1 MLLLADQRMVGVA
14 ARSGCPALF
23 MSAHCPQRDVA
34 MRETGTAT
42 NFAQASGERRDLPP
56 EFLIRDEGS
65 FGWGVFHQRHPALI
79 RQLSASLPY
88 SPEQCA
94 ALDALVQESRFGVVQ
109 EPAAE
114 GLGRQSWLTWG
125 QPYFGHPWRDAPFL
139 WAESYFYRRLLEAVD
154 FFAPGPWQG
163 VDPFAPLK
171 AAELRDP
178 ELERDF
184 AWLDN
189 LNDAGRRESFDALLL
204 AALHGNRADLGFRF
218 GSSAGQL
225 QEGRPEQL
233 MSDDSA
239 KVWSY
244 LNENAPLSVI
254 IVLDNAGRELLA
266 DLLLADYLITA
277 NLASTIVLHSK
288 PTPYYVSDAVTAD
301 VRDCLIRLAAMPGAA
316 GQAGHRLQRVPA
328 EGRLRIDTHAFYC
341 APLSFHD
348 MPKDLAQTLAGAG
361 LTIFKG
367 DLNYRRLVGDREWD
381 PTLPFASATAYLPS
395 PAVALRTLK
404 SDVIVG
410 LDRDTVTHLDAVDP
424 AWRTNGTQALVQA
437 AL

>member
-1 MLLLADQRMVGVA
+1 
-14 ARSGCPALF
+14 
-23 MSAHCPQRDVA
+23 

-42 NFAQASGERRDLPP
+42 NAAQASGEQRDLPP

-79 RQLSASLPY
+79 QQLCASLPY
-88 SPEQCA
+88 SPEQRA

-114 GLGRQSWLTWG
+114 GPGRQSWLAWG
-125 QPYFGHPWRDAPFL
+125 QLYFGHPWRDVPFL

-163 VDPFAPLK
+163 VDPFASLK

-178 ELERDF
+178 ALEPDF

-189 LNDAGRRESFDALLL
+189 LNDAGQRESFNALLL
-204 AALHGNRADLGFRF
+204 AALYGNRADLGFRL

-225 QEGRPEQL
+225 QNGRHEQL
-233 MSDDSA
+233 ISDDSA

-244 LNENAPLSVI
+244 LSDHAPLSII

-266 DLLLADYLITA
+266 DLLLTDHLLTA
-277 NLASTIVLHSK
+277 NLASTIILHTK

-301 VRDCLIRLAAMPGAA
+301 VRDCFVRLAAMPGAP
-316 GQAGHRLQRVPA
+316 GQAGHRLQQA
-328 EGRLRIDTHAFYC
+328 TAAGRLRIDTHAFYC
-341 APLSFHD
+341 APVSFHY
-348 MPKDLAQTLAGAG
+348 MPNDLARTLASAG

-381 PTLPFASATAYLPS
+381 PTLPFAPATASLPS
-395 PAVALRTLK
+395 PTIALRTLK

-410 LDRDTVTHLDAVDP
+410 LDRDTVTHLAAVDP
-424 AWRTNGTQALVQA
+424 AWRTNGTRALVQA